1 MSQHVSDL
9 IRRRR
14 LLLSYNSPS
23 LTHTLFYSLTSSQTD
38 VNVVIV
44 DFNTI
49 FNTAASFHIA
59 VFITVDFNT
68 IFNTAA
74 LIGRWCVTCQTHAA
88 LSKMISKHSKQ
99 PLFITFF
106 TVSMSHKVD
115 LEVKILEILSRAAFD
130 GDVCYA

>member
-9 IRRRR
+9 IRRGR

-38 VNVVIV
+38 VDVVIV
-44 DFNTI
+44 DFNII

-59 VFITVDFNT
+59 VFIIVDFNT

-74 LIGRWCVTCQTHAA
+74 ALIGRRCVTCQTHAA
-88 LSKMISKHSKQ
+88 LSKMISKSSKR
-99 PLFITFF
+99 PLLYKIF
-106 TVSMSHKVD
+106 TVS
-115 LEVKILEILSRAAFD
+115 KILEILSRAAVLIVD
-130 GDVCYA
+130 DVFYA